1 MEQEACTGVR
11 GLSPYSAAPV
21 LNKKLLGDLQIDDLH
36 EVKYPVISSSLSVL
50 YEDHFYFINSVP
62 RVEQEGCV
70 GERGLAPDLATHVV
84 SNKSLKT
91 LHQMDDDLR
100 EEMKLLVI
108 SLHLSKVSDCLK

>member
-1 MEQEACTGVR
+1 M
-11 GLSPYSAAPV
+11 
-21 LNKKLLGDLQIDDLH
+21 
-36 EVKYPVISSSLSVL
+36 L

-91 LHQMDDDLR
+91 LHQVSLQRQSLFIECKVAIDLALSG
-100 EEMKLLVI
+100 KDLL
-108 SLHLSKVSDCLK
+108 